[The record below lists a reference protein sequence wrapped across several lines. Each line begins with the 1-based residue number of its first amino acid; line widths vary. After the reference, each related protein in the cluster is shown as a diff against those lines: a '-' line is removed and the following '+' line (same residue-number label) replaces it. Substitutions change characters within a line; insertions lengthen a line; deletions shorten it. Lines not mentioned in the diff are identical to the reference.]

1 MYGGTLTPDVNTAGI
16 QRATEEYNAARKAA
30 SRIGVA
36 QAGEAGGNIVARTG
50 GLQMPGASPAPRRDM
65 T

>member
-30 SRIGVA
+30 SR
-36 QAGEAGGNIVARTG
+36 
-50 GLQMPGASPAPRRDM
+50 
-65 T
+65 